1 MRLLLPLVFLALV
14 ALTASALAEAQLYIN
29 LSTAGYTETQGLKHF
44 IFGLDVV
51 NAQEESQVVSAADF
65 QTRDVFG
72 NTYQVSGDE
81 LQLSPRG
88 SGSLSLYAQGKITP
102 RVLVYEPDEISLDL
116 SGRL

>member
-1 MRLLLPLVFLALV
+1 MRLLPLLCLAVVTL
-14 ALTASALAEAQLYIN
+14 ASANADAQLYIN
-29 LSTAGYTETQGLKHF
+29 LSTAGYTEAQGLKHF

-51 NAQEESQVVSAADF
+51 NAQEKPQVVSPADF
-65 QTRDVFG
+65 QARDAFG
-72 NTYQVSGDE
+72 NTYQISGDE

>member
-14 ALTASALAEAQLYIN
+14 ALTASAVSAQGIFIK

-51 NAQEESQVVSAADF
+51 NAQKENQVVSPADF
-65 QTRDVFG
+65 LARDVFG
-72 NTYQVSGDE
+72 NTYQISGDE

-116 SGRL
+116 LGRL